1 MNDSFIFLFFRRMRT
16 PLVVLISAYAIATAG
31 FTLMPGVDDQG
42 NPWRLSVFEA
52 FYVVSYTG
60 STIGFGEVPYPFS
73 PAQRL
78 WTMVSIYLTVFA
90 WLFSI
95 GTIISL
101 LEDPAFR
108 TALRRARFRRAIRG
122 LSQPFYLVCG
132 YGDTGRM
139 LVRALTAQ
147 RHPVVVLDTSQE
159 KIDGLSVARYA
170 ADVAPFCMDARLPDN
185 LIQSG
190 LRSRWCL
197 GVFAVTGD
205 DRTNL
210 KIAIS
215 AKLLNQSCI
224 VQARADRPSVA
235 ENMRSF
241 DTNHVVD
248 TVAEYV
254 ERLRLAFVKPA
265 MFALYQWMASG
276 PDARIP
282 DVGELP
288 RGHWIL
294 CGYSRLGRAMNAM
307 LEEIGLTVTVIEQP
321 GRSSDLPDGA
331 IEGPA
336 TQAETL
342 QAAGIESAQGI
353 VATTADDV
361 DNLSILVTA
370 RDLNP
375 DLFAAILENGR
386 SSHELFRAAEPDL
399 VGQPSTVIAGAM
411 LARSRSPLARPFF
424 TRLLAEDDAVGDA
437 LLQRLKGH
445 QSDRPPTLL
454 TVRIS
459 ERRAPALARWLEHGG
474 RITIGELLRHPA
486 RAEESL
492 PLEALLLR
500 RDDKDSLLPSADTAL
515 ELGDRLLLAGR
526 DGCSRWLESTLQN
539 DTTLTRLVTGQA
551 VQQGWVWRWL
561 SNRRRAAS

>member
-1 MNDSFIFLFFRRMRT
+1 MGDSFIFLFFRRMRT
-16 PLVVLISAYAIATAG
+16 PLIVLISVYAIATVG
-31 FTLMPGVDDQG
+31 FTIMPGVDDQG
-42 NPWRLSVFEA
+42 NPWRLSLFEA

-78 WTMVSIYLTVFA
+78 WTTICIYLTVFA

-101 LEDPAFR
+101 LQDPAFR
-108 TALRRARFRRAIRG
+108 TALRRASFRRAIGG
-122 LSQPFYLVCG
+122 LNQPFYLVCG

-139 LVRALTAQ
+139 LVRSLTTQ
-147 RHPVVVLDTSQE
+147 RHPVVVLDNNQD

-170 ADVAPFCMDARLPDN
+170 ADVAPFCMDARLPEN
-185 LIQSG
+185 LIQAG

-224 VQARADRPSVA
+224 VQARADHPSVA

-241 DTNHVVD
+241 ATNHVIEPV
-248 TVAEYV
+248 TEYV
-254 ERLRLAFVKPA
+254 ERLRLAFEKPA
-265 MFALYQWMASG
+265 MFSLYHWMSSG

-282 DVGELP
+282 ELGELP
-288 RGHWIL
+288 RGDWIV
-294 CGYSRLGRAMNAM
+294 CGYSRLGQAMTAM
-307 LEEIGLTVTVIEQP
+307 LEKLGLKVTVIEQS
-321 GRSSDLPDGA
+321 GRSTKLPDGSV
-331 IEGPA
+331 EGPA

-353 VATTADDV
+353 VATTADDA

-375 DLFAAILENGR
+375 DLFAAILENGL

-399 VGQPSTVIAGAM
+399 IGQPSSVIAGTM
-411 LARSRSPLARPFF
+411 LTRSRSPLAQPFF
-424 TRLLAEDDAVGDA
+424 ARLLAEPDAVGA
-437 LLQRLKGH
+437 SLLQRLKAH
-445 QSDRPPTLL
+445 QPDVPPTLL

-459 ERRAPALARWLEHGG
+459 ERRAPAVARWLENGG
-474 RITIGELLRHPA
+474 RITIKQLLCHPA
-486 RAEESL
+486 KRNKPL

-500 RDDKDSLLPSADTAL
+500 RDDQDTLLPPDDIEL
-515 ELGDRLLLAGR
+515 QLGDRLLLAGR
-526 DGCSRWLESTLQN
+526 SGSSGWLESTLQN
-539 DTTLTRLVTGQA
+539 DTTLTWLITGKE
-551 VQQGWVWRWL
+551 VQQGWLWRKL
-561 SNRRRAAS
+561 SKGAI

>member
-1 MNDSFIFLFFRRMRT
+1 
-16 PLVVLISAYAIATAG
+16 
-31 FTLMPGVDDQG
+31 
-42 NPWRLSVFEA
+42 
-52 FYVVSYTG
+52 
-60 STIGFGEVPYPFS
+60 
-73 PAQRL
+73 
-78 WTMVSIYLTVFA
+78 
-90 WLFSI
+90 
-95 GTIISL
+95 
-101 LEDPAFR
+101 
-108 TALRRARFRRAIRG
+108 
-122 LSQPFYLVCG
+122 
-132 YGDTGRM
+132 M

-399 VGQPSTVIAGAM
+399 VGTAQHGDCRGHAGPLRAHRWH
-411 LARSRSPLARPFF
+411 ARSSPGCWPR
-424 TRLLAEDDAVGDA
+424 TMLLATA

-500 RDDKDSLLPSADTAL
+500 RDDQDSLLPSADTAL